1 MAKVKQIIFIVFLL
15 LSFNINAQSKK
26 DFNWT
31 NVIEAIAQ
39 VESKGDSTAVSKCQ
53 HVGYLQIS
61 PIMVKDCN
69 RILKYNKYTLKD
81 RYSKQKSIDIF
92 YLIQSYYNK
101 TNNIEKAIRLWN
113 GGTGYTIKGTNGY
126 YQKVMKEYSK
136 ILSEVKDGKT

>member
-39 VESKGDSTAVSKCQ
+39 VESKGDSTAVSKYQ

-81 RYSKQKSIDIF
+81 RYSKQKSIEIF